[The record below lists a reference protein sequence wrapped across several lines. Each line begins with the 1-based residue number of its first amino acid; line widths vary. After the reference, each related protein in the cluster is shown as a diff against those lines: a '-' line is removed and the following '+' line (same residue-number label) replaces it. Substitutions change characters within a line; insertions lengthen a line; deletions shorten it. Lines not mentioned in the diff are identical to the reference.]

1 MKQRNLYNMIISII
15 NSSLSLVFLT
25 LGVIFKALKGDTLG
39 IIFTSIIYAI
49 LITNYIFK
57 AIFYFKNE
65 STSKKVFYRLS
76 KITTDIYSCLISIYF
91 ILLLDNNLKWVLFG
105 LICAILIS
113 EILLDAFDKL
123 TEIRY
128 LLFAIVYFIVIF
140 NILSL
145 YTLDILVGMSILS
158 LLIDYISN
166 FLGRIT
172 NNKIILS
179 FELIS
184 VIMFGLFFLTV

>member
-1 MKQRNLYNMIISII
+1 MIISII

-25 LGVIFKALKGDTLG
+25 LGVIFKALKGNTLG
-39 IIFTSIIYAI
+39 IIFTSIIYII

-65 STSKKVFYRLS
+65 SISKKVFYRLS
-76 KITTDIYSCLISIYF
+76 KVTTDIYSSLISIYF

-105 LICAILIS
+105 FICVILIS
-113 EILLDAFDKL
+113 EILLDAFDKQ

-140 NILSL
+140 NILNL
-145 YTLDILVGMSILS
+145 YSLDILVGMSILS

-184 VIMFGLFFLTV
+184 VIMFGLFFLTI